1 VTNATRFDRSHVGNK
16 FEYLEQDNPEFN
28 DIVVNILFS
37 SLASSPNWGSEA
49 MVGYHVIQALSS
61 RFDTEV
67 VTSAGMQPPQGVKT
81 HTVALKFDNPNDVG
95 AGQLLRYE
103 FRQRRVVERLLR
115 AKPFDILHR
124 ATPSGYKDSLLR
136 VPSVRLVVGPVLG
149 STPPPASFSSI
160 YWPHVPHANSLKSLT
175 GRIEH
180 AVARR
185 VFQRFSTLDRLN
197 ENAALILVGTELTRR
212 LLPERLH
219 SRCRYIT
226 YTGIEHDL
234 FTPPVRRR
242 SSRIPQL
249 LFVGRLVAYKGVE
262 LLLRAAAVAL
272 RRCRFELKIVGHGT
286 GPEGA
291 YYHGLAAA
299 LRLTEAVTFVDGMR
313 REALADL
320 YRAAD
325 IYSMPTIEA
334 YGIAVVE
341 AMSSGCAVLVPDYN
355 GPGEVVQPGRGLKVP
370 LKTPEQFIGEYAE
383 RIVQLVEDAKL
394 REALGGTAREYVVEH
409 HDWKR
414 VEASLLE
421 IYDDVFSIRASSGN
435 LEDAGAGL

>member
-1 VTNATRFDRSHVGNK
+1 M
-16 FEYLEQDNPEFN
+16 
-28 DIVVNILFS
+28 NILVS

-49 MVGYHVIQALSS
+49 LVGYHVIQALST

-67 VTSAGMQPPQGVKT
+67 VTSAGMRAPQGVKT
-81 HTVALKFDNPNDVG
+81 HTVALKFDEPNDVG
-95 AGQLLRYE
+95 LVQLLRYE
-103 FRQRRVVERLLR
+103 FHQRRVVEQLLR
-115 AKPFDILHR
+115 AKPFDIVHR

-136 VPSVRLVVGPVLG
+136 VPSVPLVVGPVLG
-149 STPPPASFSSI
+149 GVPPPESFRSI
-160 YWPHVPHANSLKSLT
+160 YWPHLPHANSLKSLR

-185 VFQRFSTLDRLN
+185 VFPRFTTLDRLN
-197 ENAALILVGTELTRR
+197 ENATLILAGTELTRR
-212 LLPERLH
+212 LLPERLQ

-234 FTPPVRRR
+234 FTPPARRR

-262 LLLRAAAVAL
+262 LLLRAAALAL
-272 RRCRFELKIVGHGT
+272 RRCRFELKIVGRST
-286 GPEGA
+286 APSRA
-291 YYHGLAAA
+291 YYYGLAAA
-299 LRLTEAVTFVDGMR
+299 LRLTEAVTFVDGVR

-341 AMSSGCAVLVPDYN
+341 AMSSGCAVLVPDLN
-355 GPGEVVQPGRGLKVP
+355 GPGEIVQSGRGLKVP
-370 LKTPEQFIGEYAE
+370 LETPEQFIEDYAE

-394 REALGGTAREYVVEH
+394 REALGGTAREYIVKH

-421 IYDDVFSIRASSGN
+421 IYDDVFSMRR
-435 LEDAGAGL
+435 

>member
-1 VTNATRFDRSHVGNK
+1 LNIRHK
-16 FEYLEQDNPEFN
+16 DNPEFN
-28 DIVVNILFS
+28 DIVVNILVS

-49 MVGYHVIQALSS
+49 LVGYHVIHALST

-67 VTSAGMQPPQGVKT
+67 VTSAGMQAPQGVKT
-81 HTVALKFDNPNDVG
+81 HTIALKFDDPNDVG
-95 AGQLLRYE
+95 ATQLLRYE
-103 FRQRRVVERLLR
+103 FGQRRVVERLLR
-115 AKPFDILHR
+115 TKSFGIVHR

-136 VPSVRLVVGPVLG
+136 VPSVPLVVGPVLG
-149 STPPPASFSSI
+149 SIPPPESFRSI
-160 YWPHVPHANSLKSLT
+160 YWAHVPRVNFLKWVK

-180 AVARR
+180 AVTRR

-197 ENAALILVGTELTRR
+197 ENAALILAGTELTRR

-226 YTGIEHDL
+226 YTGMEHDL
-234 FTPPVRRR
+234 FTPPARPR

-262 LLLRAAAVAL
+262 LLLRAAALAL
-272 RRCRFELKIVGHGT
+272 RRCRFELKIVGRST
-286 GPEGA
+286 AQSRA

-299 LRLTEAVTFVDGMR
+299 LRLNEAVTFVDGVR
-313 REALADL
+313 RENLADL

-325 IYSMPTIEA
+325 VYAMPTIEA

-355 GPGEVVQPGRGLKVP
+355 GPGEIVQPGRGLKVP
-370 LKTPEQFIGEYAE
+370 LETPEQFIRDYAE
-383 RIVQLVEDAKL
+383 RIVELVEDAKL
-394 REALGGTAREYVVEH
+394 REALGGAAREYIVEN

-421 IYDDVFSIRASSGN
+421 IYDEVFSMRR
-435 LEDAGAGL
+435 

>member
-1 VTNATRFDRSHVGNK
+1 M
-16 FEYLEQDNPEFN
+16 
-28 DIVVNILFS
+28 NILVS

-49 MVGYHVIQALSS
+49 LVGYHVIQALST

-67 VTSAGMQPPQGVKT
+67 VTSAGMRTPQRVKT
-81 HTVALKFDNPNDVG
+81 HTLALKFDDPNDVG
-95 AGQLLRYE
+95 TSQLLQYE
-103 FRQRRVVERLLR
+103 FHQRRVVERLLR

-136 VPSVRLVVGPVLG
+136 VPSVSLVVGPVLG
-149 STPPPASFSSI
+149 SNPPPESFRSI
-160 YWPHVPHANSLKSLT
+160 YWPHLPHVNSWEWLR

-212 LLPERLH
+212 LLPQRLH

-234 FTPPVRRR
+234 FMPPARRR

-249 LFVGRLVAYKGVE
+249 LFVGRLAAYKGVE
-262 LLLRAAAVAL
+262 LLLRAAAIAL
-272 RRCRFELKIVGHGT
+272 RRCRFELKIVGRSNA
-286 GPEGA
+286 PSRA

-299 LRLTEAVTFVDGMR
+299 LRLTEAVTFVDGVR

-325 IYSMPTIEA
+325 VYSMPTIEA

-355 GPGEVVQPGRGLKVP
+355 GPGEIVQPGRGLKVP
-370 LKTPEQFIGEYAE
+370 LVTPEQFIEDYAE

-394 REALGGTAREYVVEH
+394 REALGGTAREYIVEH

-421 IYDDVFSIRASSGN
+421 IYDDVFSMRR
-435 LEDAGAGL
+435 